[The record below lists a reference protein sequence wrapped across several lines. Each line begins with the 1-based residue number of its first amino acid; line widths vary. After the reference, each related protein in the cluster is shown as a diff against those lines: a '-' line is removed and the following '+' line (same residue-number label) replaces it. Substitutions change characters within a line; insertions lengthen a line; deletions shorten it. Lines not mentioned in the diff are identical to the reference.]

1 MEADYRRQR
10 YFMSLIDSSLE
21 GGFFVTDGGDER
33 RLAYISEGMLH
44 FLGYEPDVFQ
54 GLMAGGLEAIVCSDD
69 VALFRT
75 AWREAVNGC
84 YEQEYRIRKGDGQVI
99 WVLEKGRLVVDGEGE
114 PVCICL
120 LLDITERKMRQD
132 ELIRQTRLDP
142 LTGLYNREYAQQ
154 FIQTYLDIHRGGHSS
169 ALLVF
174 DLDHFKRVNDRYGH
188 LRGDAVLIAFAK
200 LLQESFRTRD
210 FVARTGG
217 DEFIAFMQDVPS
229 RTEALDVSRRI
240 REAMSAT
247 LGKICGLQAF
257 REHRRGLF
265 P

>member
-1 MEADYRRQR
+1 MHLPAPRHHRTQNAAGRADP
-10 YFMSLIDSSLE
+10 
-21 GGFFVTDGGDER
+21 
-33 RLAYISEGMLH
+33 
-44 FLGYEPDVFQ
+44 PD
-54 GLMAGGLEAIVCSDD
+54 
-69 VALFRT
+69 
-75 AWREAVNGC
+75 
-84 YEQEYRIRKGDGQVI
+84 
-99 WVLEKGRLVVDGEGE
+99 
-114 PVCICL
+114 P
-120 LLDITERKMRQD
+120 
-132 ELIRQTRLDP
+132 LDP

-247 LGKICGLQAF
+247 LGNEYADCKLSVSIGVAY
-257 REHRRGLF
+257 F